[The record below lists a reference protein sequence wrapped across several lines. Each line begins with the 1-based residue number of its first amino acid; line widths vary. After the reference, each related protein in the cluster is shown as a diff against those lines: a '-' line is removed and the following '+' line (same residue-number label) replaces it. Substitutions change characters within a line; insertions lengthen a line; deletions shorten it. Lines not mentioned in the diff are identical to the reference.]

1 MKVGKIMAQRIK
13 SKKYPGVYYRELIN
27 GDKSYD
33 ITYKLD
39 DKKIWLKVGLHSEG
53 IREAYCHQKRNE
65 IVTKQRLG
73 EELPH
78 IASKKNSKTLLQLAK
93 EFYDYKELYNKQN
106 KKTRSRVEN
115 RLNEHFIGSKAIKT
129 ITKTDIENFQVEIQK
144 DIMPATVNFIM
155 QQVGSIFIWA
165 IENEVLEKNPCKGIK
180 KQRVDNSRLRY
191 LEIDEI
197 KKLTQTLIN
206 DKTSYYFVMLSLA
219 TGGRL
224 QTICHIKPSDI
235 KENGTIKLYDF
246 KNSSEYYGFL
256 NEELRIEVEQ
266 FISELNI
273 KKDDY
278 LFKTTKNQNYTN
290 QYYYRKLQP
299 IFDILFNPEGTEPLN
314 KVTIHTLRHTFASQL
329 AINETPILT
338 IKKLMN
344 HNDINATMRYAK
356 LSKSSGEK
364 HVDNL
369 IKSFIS
375 N

>member
-1 MKVGKIMAQRIK
+1 MARKK
-13 SKKYPGVYYRELIN
+13 SNKYTGVYYQELKS
-27 GDKSYD
+27 GDKSYY
-33 ITYKLD
+33 ITYKENGKD
-39 DKKIWLKVGLHSEG
+39 IWKKIGKHSEG
-53 IREAYCHQKRNE
+53 IREAYCNQMRNE
-65 IVTKQRLG
+65 IIMKLRLG
-73 EELPH
+73 EDLPFV
-78 IASKKNSKTLLQLAK
+78 ATQKSSKTLLELAK
-93 EFYDYKELYNKQN
+93 EFYNYKELYNKQN

-115 RLNEHFIGSKAIKT
+115 RLNDHFIGTKAIKT
-129 ITKTDIENFQVEIQK
+129 ITKADMENFQIEIQK
-144 DIMPATVNFIM
+144 DLMPATVNFIM
-155 QQVGSIFIWA
+155 QQVGGIFIWA
-165 IENEVLEKNPCKGIK
+165 IENEVLDKNPCKGIK
-180 KQRVDNSRLRY
+180 KLKVNNSRLRY

-197 KKLTQTLIN
+197 KKLTQTLKN
-206 DKTSYYFVMLSLA
+206 DKIAYYFVMISLA

-224 QTICHIKPSDI
+224 QTVCHIKPSDI

-256 NEELRIEVEQ
+256 NEELRTEVEQ

-364 HVDNL
+364 HVNSL
-369 IKSFIS
+369 IKSFMKL
-375 N
+375 

>member
-1 MKVGKIMAQRIK
+1 MARKK
-13 SKKYPGVYYRELIN
+13 SNKYTGVYYQELKN
-27 GDKSYD
+27 GDKSYY
-33 ITYKLD
+33 ITYKENGKD
-39 DKKIWLKVGLHSEG
+39 IWKKIGKHSEG
-53 IREAYCHQKRNE
+53 IREAYCNQMRNE
-65 IVTKQRLG
+65 IIMKLRLG
-73 EELPH
+73 EDLPYV
-78 IASKKNSKTLLQLAK
+78 ATQKNSKTLLELAK
-93 EFYDYKELYNKQN
+93 EFYDYKDLYNKQN

-115 RLNEHFIGSKAIKT
+115 RLNEHFIGTKTVKT
-129 ITKTDIENFQVEIQK
+129 ITKADMENFQIEIQK
-144 DIMPATVNFIM
+144 NLMPATVNFIM
-155 QQVGSIFIWA
+155 QQVGGIFIWA
-165 IENEVLEKNPCKGIK
+165 IENEVLDKNPCKGIK
-180 KQRVDNSRLRY
+180 KLKVNNSRLRY

-197 KKLTQTLIN
+197 KKLTQTLKN
-206 DKTSYYFVMLSLA
+206 DKIAYYFVMLSLA

-246 KNSSEYYGFL
+246 KNNSEYYGFL
-256 NEELRIEVEQ
+256 NEELRKEVEQ
-266 FISELNI
+266 FISEQNI

-364 HVDNL
+364 HVN
-369 IKSFIS
+369 IFI
-375 N
+375 NNIL

>member
-1 MKVGKIMAQRIK
+1 MARKK
-13 SKKYPGVYYRELIN
+13 SNKYTGVYYQELKS
-27 GDKSYD
+27 GDKSYY
-33 ITYKLD
+33 ITYKENGKD
-39 DKKIWLKVGLHSEG
+39 IWKKIGKHSEG
-53 IREAYCHQKRNE
+53 IREAYCNQMRNE
-65 IVTKQRLG
+65 IIMKLRLG
-73 EELPH
+73 EDLPYV
-78 IASKKNSKTLLQLAK
+78 ATQKNSKTLLGLAK

-115 RLNEHFIGSKAIKT
+115 RLNEHFIGTKAIKT
-129 ITKTDIENFQVEIQK
+129 ITKADMENFQIEIQK
-144 DIMPATVNFIM
+144 NLMPATVNFIM
-155 QQVGSIFIWA
+155 QQVGGIFIWA
-165 IENEVLEKNPCKGIK
+165 IENEVLDKNPCKGIK
-180 KQRVDNSRLRY
+180 KLKVNNSRLRY

-197 KKLTQTLIN
+197 KKLRQTLKN
-206 DKTSYYFVMLSLA
+206 DKIAYYFVMLSLA

-246 KNSSEYYGFL
+246 KNNSEYYGFL
-256 NEELRIEVEQ
+256 NEELRKEVEQ
-266 FISELNI
+266 FISEQNI

-299 IFDILFNPEGTEPLN
+299 IFDVLFNPEGTEPLS

-364 HVDNL
+364 HVNKFLDIIL
-369 IKSFIS
+369 V
-375 N
+375 

>member
-1 MKVGKIMAQRIK
+1 MAQRIK
-13 SKKYPGVYYRELIN
+13 SKKYPGIYYRELSN

-33 ITYKLD
+33 ITYKVD
-39 DKKIWLKVGLHSEG
+39 DKKVWLKIGLHSEG
-53 IREAYCHQKRNE
+53 IREAFCHQKRNE

-78 IASKKNSKTLLQLAK
+78 VASKKTSKTLLELAK

-115 RLNEHFIGSKAIKT
+115 RLNEHFIGTKAIKT
-129 ITKTDIENFQVEIQK
+129 ITKSDMENFQIEIQR
-144 DIMPATVNFIM
+144 DLMPATVNFLM
-155 QQVGSIFIWA
+155 QQVGGIFIWA
-165 IENEVLEKNPCKGIK
+165 IENEITEKNPCVGIK
-180 KQRVDNSRLRY
+180 KLKVNNSRLRY

-197 KKLTQTLIN
+197 KKLIDTVKN
-206 DKTSYYFVMLSLA
+206 DKIAYYFVMLSLS

-246 KNSSEYYGFL
+246 KNNSEYYGFL
-256 NEELRIEVEQ
+256 NEELKTEVEQ
-266 FISELNI
+266 FITEINI

-364 HVDNL
+364 HVDIL
-369 IKSFIS
+369 IKSFY

>member
-1 MKVGKIMAQRIK
+1 MARKK
-13 SKKYPGVYYRELIN
+13 SNKYTGVYYQELKS
-27 GDKSYD
+27 GDKSYY
-33 ITYKLD
+33 ITYKENGKD
-39 DKKIWLKVGLHSEG
+39 IWKKIGKHSEG
-53 IREAYCHQKRNE
+53 IREAYCNQMRNE
-65 IVTKQRLG
+65 IIMKLRLG
-73 EELPH
+73 EDLPYV
-78 IASKKNSKTLLQLAK
+78 ATQKSSKTLLELAK

-115 RLNEHFIGSKAIKT
+115 RLNDHFIGTKAVKT
-129 ITKTDIENFQVEIQK
+129 INKSDMENFQIEIQK
-144 DIMPATVNFIM
+144 DLMPATVNFIM
-155 QQVGSIFIWA
+155 QQVGGIFIWA
-165 IENEVLEKNPCKGIK
+165 IENEVLDKNPCKGIK
-180 KQRVDNSRLRY
+180 KLKVNNSRLRY

-197 KKLTQTLIN
+197 KKLTQTLKN
-206 DKTSYYFVMLSLA
+206 DKIAYYFVMLSLA

-246 KNSSEYYGFL
+246 KNNSEYYGFL
-256 NEELRIEVEQ
+256 NEELKKEVEQ

-364 HVDNL
+364 HVDSL
-369 IKSFIS
+369 IKSLL
-375 N
+375 

>member
-1 MKVGKIMAQRIK
+1 MARKK
-13 SKKYPGVYYRELIN
+13 SNKYTGVYYQELKT
-27 GDKSYD
+27 GDKSYY
-33 ITYKLD
+33 ITYKENGKD
-39 DKKIWLKVGLHSEG
+39 IWKKIGKHSEG
-53 IREAYCHQKRNE
+53 IREAYCNQMRNE
-65 IVTKQRLG
+65 IIMKLRLG
-73 EELPH
+73 EDLPYV
-78 IASKKNSKTLLQLAK
+78 ATQKSSKTLIELAK

-115 RLNEHFIGSKAIKT
+115 RLNDHFIGTKAVKT
-129 ITKTDIENFQVEIQK
+129 ITKADMENFQIEIQK
-144 DIMPATVNFIM
+144 DLMPATVNFIM
-155 QQVGSIFIWA
+155 QQVGGIFIWA
-165 IENEVLEKNPCKGIK
+165 IENEVLDKNPCKGIK
-180 KQRVDNSRLRY
+180 KLKVNNSRLRY

-197 KKLTQTLIN
+197 KKLTQTLKN
-206 DKTSYYFVMLSLA
+206 DKIAYYFVMLSLA

-246 KNSSEYYGFL
+246 KNNSEYYGFL
-256 NEELRIEVEQ
+256 NEELRNEIAQ

-364 HVDNL
+364 HVNSL
-369 IKSFIS
+369 IKSFMKL
-375 N
+375 

>member
-1 MKVGKIMAQRIK
+1 MNRQK
-13 SKKYPGVYYRELIN
+13 SKRYTGVYFQELKN
-27 GDKSYD
+27 GDKSYY
-33 ITYKLD
+33 ITYKENKKD
-39 DKKIWLKVGLHSEG
+39 VWKKIGLHSEG
-53 IREAYCHQKRNE
+53 IREAYCFQKRNE
-65 IVTKQRLG
+65 ITSKIRLG

-78 IASKKNSKTLLQLAK
+78 IAVRKESQTFLDVAK
-93 EFYDYKELYNKQN
+93 QFYDYKAIHNRQN

-115 RLNEHFIGSKAIKT
+115 RLKEHFIGSKYIKS
-129 ITKTDIENFQVEIQK
+129 ITKSDIEDFQLNIEK
-144 DIMPATVNFIM
+144 ELMPATVNFTVE
-155 QQVGSIFIWA
+155 QVSSIFNWA
-165 IENEVLEKNPCKGIK
+165 IENEILDKNPCKAIK
-180 KQRVDNSRLRY
+180 KIKVNNSRLRY
-191 LEIDEI
+191 LEVNEI
-197 KKLTQTLIN
+197 KKLISTLEN
-206 DKTSYYFVMLSLA
+206 DKSLYYFVMIALS

-224 QTICHIKPSDI
+224 QTICNIKPSDL
-235 KENGTIKLYDF
+235 KDNGSIRLYDF

-256 NEELRIEVEQ
+256 G
-266 FISELNI
+266 SELKVEFEKFIIDSGKN
-273 KKDDY
+273 KDEFI
-278 LFKTTKNQNYTN
+278 FKNTGKQSYSN

-369 IKSFIS
+369 IKSFMIT
-375 N
+375 